1 MEWWLVLTLIFLS
14 LVGLMATGIPVAI
27 TFMVFNVI
35 GLMWIAGGIQ
45 GLSVIP
51 GSIFSGTSSFSLL
64 AVPMFFLLGAVLFH
78 SKVIELVMEVT
89 NVWVGKVRARLL
101 FVSLFSGTGLAMLSG
116 AGTADTALIASTLYP
131 EMEKQGYHR
140 NLSLGTIVSSGLLAA
155 IIPPSALAV
164 LLGSLAEINIGKLLL
179 AGLFPGLM
187 MVTMYII
194 YVSIRVAI
202 NPSLAPTYPSETV
215 PLTTKLMMTLKI
227 TPLGIIIFMVMGFI
241 LLGVTTPSEAAVTG
255 ALGAMIVTAL
265 YGRLTPRV
273 LWNSLTSVTRV
284 FGMFFF
290 IIAGAISFGQ
300 FIAQTGAMDS
310 FLAFVTELPLH
321 PIAILIA
328 MQLAIV
334 FLGLFM
340 SQLPIMLIA
349 IPIFGPIVE
358 AFGWDPIWFWVMFL
372 MNMAVGAETP
382 PFGLA
387 LFVVKGVLPKH
398 IRMGDIYR
406 AQIPYVIMDVS
417 AIGVIIAF
425 PQIALWLPNMMS

>member
-1 MEWWLVLTLIFLS
+1 MEWWLVLTLIFLA
-14 LVGLMATGIPVAI
+14 LVGLMATGMPVAI
-27 TFMVFNVI
+27 TFMVMNLI
-35 GLMWIAGGIQ
+35 GLMWIAGGIH
-45 GLSVIP
+45 GMSMIP
-51 GSIFSGTSSFSLL
+51 GSIFSGTSTFSLL
-64 AVPMFFLLGAVLFH
+64 AVPMFFLLGSVLFH
-78 SKVIELVMEVT
+78 SGIIQMVMEVT

-140 NLSLGTIVSSGLLAA
+140 NLSIGTIVSSGLLAA

-164 LLGSLAEINIGKLLL
+164 LLGSLAEVNIGALLL

-187 MVTMYII
+187 MVTIYII
-194 YVSIRVAI
+194 YVSVRVWL

-215 PLTTKLMMTLKI
+215 PLTTKLMMTAKI
-227 TPLGIIIFMVMGFI
+227 SPLGVIVFMVMGFI
-241 LLGVTTPSEAAVTG
+241 LLGITTPSEAAVTG
-255 ALGAMIVTAL
+255 ALGAMAVTAL
-265 YGRLTPRV
+265 YRRLTPKV
-273 LWNSLTSVTRV
+273 MVDTLTSVARI

-300 FIAQTGAMDS
+300 FIAQTGATDD
-310 FLAFVTELPLH
+310 FLGWVVSLPLH
-321 PIAILIA
+321 PIAILIV

-349 IPIFGPIVE
+349 IPIFGPIAE

-398 IRMGDIYR
+398 ITMGDIYR
-406 AQIPYVIMDVS
+406 AQIPYVIMDVT
-417 AIGVIIAF
+417 AIGIIIAF
-425 PQIALWLPNMMS
+425 PQIALWLPNQMA